1 MSENTHS
8 MMKWPLIVAAVFVV
22 VRIVLEQAGAPEAA
36 NNVFGVAWISLTV
49 PFYFAFQINTAGE
62 AKPFKALFMKLLLF
76 NTYTRLMIMVTYLL
90 AYRFQWEAPRF
101 SLKQG
106 GVVGEDVTALSGY
119 LVIPVQNLLITV
131 IALTIL
137 GMILGSI
144 TLWIRRRK
152 AAAKESA

>member
-1 MSENTHS
+1 MATSSQFRISTPSVMLNDIPFAVVNDSVEYTPGFGERTVEGAS
-8 MMKWPLIVAAVFVV
+8 AGGGAIV
-22 VRIVLEQAGAPEAA
+22 Q
-36 NNVFGVAWISLTV
+36 
-49 PFYFAFQINTAGE
+49 
-62 AKPFKALFMKLLLF
+62 
-76 NTYTRLMIMVTYLL
+76 
-90 AYRFQWEAPRF
+90 
-101 SLKQG
+101 
-106 GVVGEDVTALSGY
+106 VVGEDVTALSGY